1 MVISPQS
8 NMRLPTLLQ
17 FVKMNL
23 IFVDKELEINMSSL
37 KFEVYL
43 FQNMNLVSISNLTFL
58 NSSLVKYCDM

>member
-1 MVISPQS
+1 
-8 NMRLPTLLQ
+8 
-17 FVKMNL
+17 MNL

-43 FQNMNLVSISNLTFL
+43 FQNMNLVSIGNLTFL

>member
-37 KFEVYL
+37 KFEVCL